1 MVLTKPEL
9 IASLRKEAHI
19 LLHLAGKLDIMQL
32 DYRPT
37 PKQRSAIEL
46 LRYLTVMGPA
56 LVKMA
61 KTNSFDGAA
70 WKSELEAADKRNFD
84 GTIAVLEKMGDV
96 YERLLADMSDSDF
109 RAEMTA
115 FDGSKVSRGSF
126 IVGMVLGGHAAY
138 RTQLFLY
145 LKSCGQEQLGTTNLW
160 RGVDAAMQPV

>member
-1 MVLTKPEL
+1 MVLTKQEL
-9 IASLRKEAHI
+9 IAALRKEVQI

-37 PKQRSAIEL
+37 AKQRSAIEL

-56 LVKMA
+56 LVLMA
-61 KTNSFDGAA
+61 RNNAFDGAA
-70 WKSELEAADKRNFD
+70 WKAELEAADKRNLD
-84 GTIAVLEKMGDV
+84 QTLAVLEKQPEV
-96 YERLLADMSDSDF
+96 YERLLGEMTDADF
-109 RAEMTA
+109 RAEMTG
-115 FDGSKVSRGSF
+115 FDGSKLSKGLF
-126 IVGMVLGGHAAY
+126 IVNYVLAGHAAY

>member
-1 MVLTKPEL
+1 MVLTKQEL
-9 IASLRKEAHI
+9 IASLRKEVQI

-37 PKQRSAIEL
+37 AKQRSAIEL

-56 LVKMA
+56 LVNMA
-61 KTNSFDGAA
+61 RNNAFDGAA
-70 WKSELEAADKRNFD
+70 WKAELEAADKRNLD
-84 GTIAVLEKMGDV
+84 QTIAVLEKQPEV
-96 YERLLADMSDSDF
+96 YERLLGEMTEADF
-109 RAEMTA
+109 RAEMTG
-115 FDGSKVSRGSF
+115 FDGSKLSKGLF
-126 IVGMVLGGHAAY
+126 IVNYVLAGHAAY